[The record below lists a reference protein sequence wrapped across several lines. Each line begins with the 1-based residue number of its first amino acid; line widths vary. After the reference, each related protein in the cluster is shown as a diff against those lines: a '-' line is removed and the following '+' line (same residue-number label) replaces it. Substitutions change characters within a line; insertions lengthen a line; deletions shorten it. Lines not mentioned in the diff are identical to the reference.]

1 MYIIQYILGTIIYA
15 SSKLHSD
22 INAFNFVDRFTRN
35 NFSLPN
41 RYTSLLFSV
50 VMEYLLSKLIM
61 YLSP

>member
-22 INAFNFVDRFTRN
+22 INSFNFVDRFTRN

-50 VMEYLLSKLIM
+50 VMEYLLSKLTK